1 MKLII
6 NDFEKLSTEEQ
17 EDLQDLVSGITSNWE
32 LD

>member
-6 NDFEKLSTEEQ
+6 NDFEKLSKEEQ
-17 EDLQDLVSGITSNWE
+17 EDIQDLVSGITSNWE